1 MKITYHEKTD
11 LLYIRL
17 DERPQQVTNRE
28 VSDDVIL
35 DMGDNGRIVGIEIL
49 GASQRLTAE
58 RVVAGRVP
66 GGGVAQS
73 RPATTAA
80 SVEGGIS
87 QSGWQSTSF
96 GARSRFCT
104 KGRSRR
110 ASNRS

>member
-49 GASQRLTAE
+49 GASHRLRLSELLPVEYQA
-58 RVVAGRVP
+58 VA
-66 GGGVAQS
+66 
-73 RPATTAA
+73 
-80 SVEGGIS
+80 
-87 QSGWQSTSF
+87 
-96 GARSRFCT
+96 
-104 KGRSRR
+104 
-110 ASNRS
+110 